1 MSIKIK
7 ELTPEQEALF
17 PEFVEKWV
25 SIGLDTSECNIID
38 AVEAIKEV
46 YSIQN
51 MSPPEF
57 YIGPVN
63 TPYEGAIAEKVLNEF
78 VANETE
84 FRDAQHLNELVLAEV
99 AQRVA
104 NNKKESVSLNSQIYG
119 NADYWLSFYDYWL
132 HINTMLPEE
141 NRIEG
146 IDIVKPLIKLA
157 ESVGWWTPLQGV
169 AIIQHKPAEIHRDEE
184 HRLHN
189 PDGYALKYRGDCTVC
204 NLYKIHGVTVPESV
218 IKKTFTAQD
227 IEKEDNVEVRR
238 VMLDIYGTERFLEET
253 NAVEI
258 HSDEFGVLYKKS
270 FGGDIEDMYV
280 VKVVNSTAEP
290 DGTYKDYFLRVDPK
304 CYGGIK
310 TARAA
315 VASTWKNDDGSLV
328 FESPEDYDCSIE
340 T

>member
-25 SIGLDTSECNIID
+25 SIGLVTDECNVID

-46 YSIQN
+46 YRVQDLE
-51 MSPPEF
+51 PPSY

-63 TPYEGAIAEKVLNEF
+63 NPYEGALAEKILHEF
-78 VANETE
+78 VTNKTE
-84 FRDAQHLNELVLAEV
+84 FRDAQHLNELVMAEI
-99 AQRVA
+99 AERV
-104 NNKKESVSLNSQIYG
+104 KSPEKEQASLNSQIYG

-132 HINTMLPEE
+132 HINTMVPDDQK
-141 NRIEG
+141 IEG
-146 IDIVKPLIKLA
+146 IDVVKPLIELA
-157 ESVGWWTPLQGV
+157 KHIGWWTPLEDV
-169 AIIQHKPAEIHRDEE
+169 AILQHKPLEIHRDEE

-189 PDGYALKYRGDCTVC
+189 PDGYALKYRGESNFC

-227 IEKEDNVEVRR
+227 IEKEENVEVRR
-238 VMLDIYGTERFLEET
+238 IMLDIYGTERFIEET
-253 NAVEI
+253 NAIEI
-258 HSDEFGVLYKKS
+258 HSDEFGILYKKE
-270 FGGDIEDMYV
+270 FEGDTEDMYV
-280 VKVVNSTAEP
+280 VKVVNSTPEP